1 MWGLLALSGKASV
14 LPASTIYRDKCFPHA
29 HPHLS
34 SVTGRPWHSLMV
46 SSLWALGAGKGR
58 RGEISQD
65 LRMIQ
70 PSSVPQ
76 TPAPLPQPHGF
87 CAWYR
92 ERQCFV
98 NDGEKNFFFVISSK
112 FGNQHS
118 AGTSCYSP
126 QRVSGSCRLVV
137 PLPTASPARLEN
149 DGKWYCGSAM
159 WQVCKWMHAVR
170 KIEKNSRRSVKF

>member
-14 LPASTIYRDKCFPHA
+14 LPASTIYQDKCFPHA

-98 NDGEKNFFFVISSK
+98 NDGEKNLFFCYFFQIWEPALSWHLLPFTPACLWQLQADSPTSHRLSCPPWKRWQMILWVCYV
-112 FGNQHS
+112 
-118 AGTSCYSP
+118 AGVQMDACS
-126 QRVSGSCRLVV
+126 Q
-137 PLPTASPARLEN
+137 
-149 DGKWYCGSAM
+149 
-159 WQVCKWMHAVR
+159 
-170 KIEKNSRRSVKF
+170 KNWKK